1 MADTTA
7 KQEEATEEVVAAVA
21 APVHVVDAKAAKKLK
36 KDEYVYAVGRRKNAI
51 AKTRL
56 WMDGKGEVTV
66 NDRKLKEYFP
76 TFEYQEQVMAPLR
89 AVGFDESANVAL
101 TVSGGGLRGQA
112 EASRLG
118 ISRALLVFNPTYRG
132 SLKPLGY
139 LTRDARKKER
149 KKPGLKKARKASQW
163 AKR

>member
-1 MADTTA
+1 MEETTTT
-7 KQEEATEEVVAAVA
+7 QETTEEVVVA
-21 APVHVVDAKAAKKLK
+21 TAPVVDASAAKKLK

-56 WMDGKGEVTV
+56 WMDGKGQITV
-66 NDRKLKEYFP
+66 NERPMKEYFP
-76 TFEYQEQVMAPLR
+76 TFEYQEQVLAPLR

-118 ISRALLVFNPTYRG
+118 ISRALLVYNPTYRG
-132 SLKPLGY
+132 SLKPLGF